1 VFILWLIV
9 CCNLMLKL
17 LSTSIGM
24 LSFCFRPS
32 VLFFT
37 LLVFLLDDR
46 CFKPIFWL
54 IKNKCFQSFS
64 LYIYI
69 NKCMFSVL
77 FNKDLYSMFNGMDML
92 ERLKMKDGDNSWKFP
107 QQKPM
112 GTSSLPSS
120 FCHTFFLSSY
130 LRRLCL

>member
-1 VFILWLIV
+1 MIGVLSQFSGLLKTSVF
-9 CCNLMLKL
+9 
-17 LSTSIGM
+17 S
-24 LSFCFRPS
+24 PS
-32 VLFFT
+32 AY
-37 LLVFLLDDR
+37 
-46 CFKPIFWL
+46 IY
-54 IKNKCFQSFS
+54 IYI
-64 LYIYI
+64 YIYI

-120 FCHTFFLSSY
+120 FCHAFFLSSY
-130 LRRLCL
+130 